1 MVAKATPQ
9 MEEARETSPETS
21 PDSPLL
27 DLAGAG
33 IKKMI
38 KLATKLGYVTFKH
51 LNTVMHLEKVT
62 SEKDRGHSG
71 DV

>member
-9 MEEARETSPETS
+9 MEEARETSPETP

-38 KLATKLGYVTFKH
+38 KLATKLGYVTHKATGH
-51 LNTVMHLEKVT
+51 GHALGEGDLGE
-62 SEKDRGHSG
+62 DRGHSG

>member
-9 MEEARETSPETS
+9 MESAGDEPRTS

-62 SEKDRGHSG
+62 SEKDGHSG